1 MCEGIS
7 MNRAALQSKL
17 WIPLGVFVLLA
28 GITHFANPMFF
39 DDIVPPW
46 LPPSERFWTYISGLA
61 EIAIGAAVLMPKY
74 RKIGALAS
82 VALFIAVYPAN
93 MFMVWDWRDRS
104 TAEQVVSWVRLPFQ
118 FVFIWMAL
126 IVAKQNGSPIAGNIL
141 RFQKR
146 K

>member
-1 MCEGIS
+1 
-7 MNRAALQSKL
+7 MNRAALQDKL

-28 GITHFANPMFF
+28 GITHFANPVFF

-93 MFMVWDWRDRS
+93 IFMVWDWRDRS
-104 TAEQVVSWVRLPFQ
+104 TTEQVVSWVRLPFQ
-118 FVFIWMAL
+118 FLFLWVAMQ
-126 IVAKQNGSPIAGNIL
+126 VAKNSAVTSLTQH
-141 RFQKR
+141 QKSA
-146 K
+146 

>member
-1 MCEGIS
+1 
-7 MNRAALQSKL
+7 
-17 WIPLGVFVLLA
+17 
-28 GITHFANPMFF
+28 
-39 DDIVPPW
+39 
-46 LPPSERFWTYISGLA
+46 
-61 EIAIGAAVLMPKY
+61 MPKY

>member
-1 MCEGIS
+1 
-7 MNRAALQSKL
+7 
-17 WIPLGVFVLLA
+17 
-28 GITHFANPMFF
+28 MFF

>member
-1 MCEGIS
+1 MK
-7 MNRAALQSKL
+7 RTALQSKL
-17 WIPLGVFVLLA
+17 WIPLGVFMFLA
-28 GITHFANPMFF
+28 GITHFANPVFF

-61 EIAIGAAVLMPKY
+61 EIAIGVAVLMPKY

-93 MFMVWDWRDRS
+93 IFMVWDWRDR
-104 TAEQVVSWVRLPFQ
+104 TAAEQVVSWVRLPFQ
-118 FVFIWMAL
+118 FVFIWIAL
-126 IVAKQNGSPIAGNIL
+126 LAAEQNGSPIAGNIL

>member
-1 MCEGIS
+1 MK
-7 MNRAALQSKL
+7 RAALQSKL
-17 WIPLGVFVLLA
+17 WIPLGVFMLLA
-28 GITHFANPMFF
+28 GITHFANPVFF

-118 FVFIWMAL
+118 FLFLWVAMQ
-126 IVAKQNGSPIAGNIL
+126 VAKSSAVTSLTQHPKSA
-141 RFQKR
+141 
-146 K
+146 

>member
-1 MCEGIS
+1 
-7 MNRAALQSKL
+7 MNRTSLHDRL

-28 GITHFANPMFF
+28 GITHFANPVFF

-46 LPPSERFWTYISGLA
+46 LPPSERFWTYISGIA

-93 MFMVWDWRDRS
+93 IFMVWDWRDRS
-104 TAEQVVSWVRLPFQ
+104 TTEQVVSWVRLPFQ
-118 FVFIWMAL
+118 FLFLWVAMQ
-126 IVAKQNGSPIAGNIL
+126 VAKSSAVTSLTQHPKSA
-141 RFQKR
+141 
-146 K
+146 

>member
-1 MCEGIS
+1 MK
-7 MNRAALQSKL
+7 RAALQSKL
-17 WIPLGVFVLLA
+17 WIPLGVFMFLA
-28 GITHFANPMFF
+28 GITHFANPVFF

-61 EIAIGAAVLMPKY
+61 EIAIGVAVLMPKY

-93 MFMVWDWRDRS
+93 IFMVWDWRDRAA
-104 TAEQVVSWVRLPFQ
+104 AEQVVSWVRLPFQ
-118 FVFIWMAL
+118 FVFIWIAL
-126 IVAKQNGSPIAGNIL
+126 LVAEQNGSPIAGNIL

>member
-1 MCEGIS
+1 MK
-7 MNRAALQSKL
+7 RAALQSKL
-17 WIPLGVFVLLA
+17 WIPLGVFMFLA
-28 GITHFANPMFF
+28 GITHFANPVFF

-61 EIAIGAAVLMPKY
+61 EIAIGVAVLMPKY

-93 MFMVWDWRDRS
+93 IFMVWDWRDR
-104 TAEQVVSWVRLPFQ
+104 TAAEQMVSWVRLPFQ
-118 FVFIWMAL
+118 FVFIWIAL
-126 IVAKQNGSPIAGNIL
+126 LVAEQNGSPIAGNIL

>member
-1 MCEGIS
+1 MK
-7 MNRAALQSKL
+7 RAALQSKL
-17 WIPLGVFVLLA
+17 WIPLGVFMFLA
-28 GITHFANPMFF
+28 GITHFANPVFF

-61 EIAIGAAVLMPKY
+61 EIAVGIAVFMPKY

-93 MFMVWDWRDRS
+93 IFMVWDWRDR
-104 TAEQVVSWVRLPFQ
+104 TAAEQVVSWVRLPFQ
-118 FVFIWMAL
+118 FVFIWIAL
-126 IVAKQNGSPIAGNIL
+126 LVAEQNGSPIAGNIL

>member
-1 MCEGIS
+1 
-7 MNRAALQSKL
+7 MNRASLQDRL
-17 WIPLGVFVLLA
+17 WIPLGIFVLLA
-28 GITHFANPMFF
+28 GLTHFAHPDFF
-39 DDIVPPW
+39 DAIVPPW
-46 LPPSERFWTYISGLA
+46 LPPNERCWTYSSGIA
-61 EIAIGAAVLMPKY
+61 EIVIGIAVLLPKY

-82 VALFIAVYPAN
+82 VALFVAVYPAN

-104 TAEQVVSWVRLPFQ
+104 AAEQVVSWVRLPFQ

-126 IVAKQNGSPIAGNIL
+126 IVARQNGSPIASNIL

>member
-1 MCEGIS
+1 MK
-7 MNRAALQSKL
+7 RAALQSKL
-17 WIPLGVFVLLA
+17 WIPLGVFMFLA
-28 GITHFANPMFF
+28 GITHFANPVFF

-93 MFMVWDWRDRS
+93 IFMVWDWRDRS
-104 TAEQVVSWVRLPFQ
+104 TTEQVVSWVRLPFQ
-118 FVFIWMAL
+118 FLFLWVAMQ
-126 IVAKQNGSPIAGNIL
+126 VAKSSAVTSLTQHPKSA
-141 RFQKR
+141 
-146 K
+146 